1 MGNINPSVTN
11 NIISFADALNKYYS
25 ESTPESRA
33 ENPYS
38 HSHNSSHGVT
48 RITEEDLDKELIEV
62 LLKQQDQIKEL
73 QLYIDKILAS
83 NMDISIYSK
92 HANTNN
98 KSIYVI
104 YSIFILV
111 TLYIVL

>member
-1 MGNINPSVTN
+1 MSSQRN
-11 NIISFADALNKYYS
+11 NIVSFADALNKYYS
-25 ESTPESRA
+25 ESTPECRA

-38 HSHNSSHGVT
+38 NISVT

-62 LLKQQDQIKEL
+62 LIKQQDQIKEL

-92 HANTNN
+92 HANTN

>member
-1 MGNINPSVTN
+1 LSIEVSSQRN
-11 NIISFADALNKYYS
+11 NIISFADALNKYHA
-25 ESTPESRA
+25 ESTPECRA

-38 HSHNSSHGVT
+38 HNSSHSVT

-62 LLKQQDQIKEL
+62 LIKQQDQIKEL
-73 QLYIDKILAS
+73 QLYIDKILEHNTYS
-83 NMDISIYSK
+83 NYTYSSK
-92 HANTNN
+92 YTN